1 VNEDVPKSFSEA
13 VQQWREK
20 HRIGDDDPVLATADL
35 MEALLR
41 AATTSDSASK
51 YHEIRREL
59 EELDRLCKAFL
70 KQSGEVVR
78 EVRAV
83 PKIKEELWMFPYF
96 TVMLIATISLVTGLL
111 IGKLLH

>member
-1 VNEDVPKSFSEA
+1 MNEDLPKAFSEA
-13 VQQWREK
+13 VQKWREK
-20 HRIGDDDPVLATADL
+20 HCIGDDDPLLATADL
-35 MEALLR
+35 MEGILR
-41 AATTSDSASK
+41 AATTSDAASK
-51 YHEIRREL
+51 YHEIRHEL
-59 EELDRLCKAFL
+59 EEMDRLCKAFL

-96 TVMLIATISLVTGLL
+96 TVILIAAISLITGLL